1 MGPMTVAKKDLIHA
15 LTQKMQTAFTGEQHG
30 LFNQLADERLRQ
42 LESLDKGPTL
52 SDELRK
58 LLQEI
63 ATQDQ
68 AWLDTARHKIDTL
81 RVEIDRL
88 RGRQAALQHLSRAY
102 CKTLPQ
108 AQFFSRRG

>member
-1 MGPMTVAKKDLIHA
+1 MSPMIAAKKDLIHI
-15 LTQKMQTAFTGEQHG
+15 LTQKMRTAFAEEHHG
-30 LFNQLADERLRQ
+30 LFNQLADERLRH
-42 LESLDKGPTL
+42 LESLDKGPAL

-58 LLQEI
+58 LLREI

-68 AWLDTARHKIDTL
+68 AWLDTARHKADTL

-88 RGRQAALQHLSRAY
+88 RGRRSALRHLSRAY
-102 CKTLPQ
+102 RKTPPQ